1 MLAIDL
7 DRSSSFAGILIFL
20 RRCMDAAILKIAVDF
35 YLRRQESVLQPG
47 SSNWARI
54 NRASFCGNVNGTT
67 EVGQVRTEPGTVQP
81 S

>member
-1 MLAIDL
+1 MNKWQYI
-7 DRSSSFAGILIFL
+7 
-20 RRCMDAAILKIAVDF
+20 
-35 YLRRQESVLQPG
+35 QPG